1 MEKFWPVQQ
10 PVKGQVQHA
19 INEIVQLTKK
29 LKIPTLAFFDF
40 VDFKNVCENFKLAS
54 QAFFKFRK
62 ILKKLKLAS
71 MVLKDIFWGV
81 VKCYIIPGGTFLG

>member
-40 VDFKNVCENFKLAS
+40 LDFKNVRENFKLAS
-54 QAFFKFRK
+54 
-62 ILKKLKLAS
+62 
-71 MVLKDIFWGV
+71 
-81 VKCYIIPGGTFLG
+81 